1 MEFEGTVITKG
12 REQQK
17 SGTMVL
23 LLLEIKAE
31 LENITNLMP
40 KGGSDG
46 SEYTFF
52 FKIKCGSCGT
62 VSDKETSVVA
72 SELYDIP
79 KSKGS
84 ANLVQKCKFC
94 DKVGNITVIGGRD
107 KPYTLED
114 SESGKFVPIGCFDCR
129 GIECIEFS
137 FRDGWAAEGLTGTK
151 FVDIDLSEGE
161 WSEYD
166 EKASASVGI
175 LSLEHRFVNAK

>member
-1 MEFEGTVITKG
+1 MF
-12 REQQK
+12 Q
-17 SGTMVL
+17 
-23 LLLEIKAE
+23 
-31 LENITNLMP
+31 
-40 KGGSDG
+40 
-46 SEYTFF
+46 
-52 FKIKCGSCGT
+52 IKCGSCGT

-84 ANLVQKCKFC
+84 ANLVQKVCPCWLYFNFKFRFTISNAFFCLLLSTYSQFTVFYLIFHFGFNFDELCAQCKFC

-137 FRDGWAAEGLTGTK
+137 FRDGWAAEGVRFPSLISDVPST
-151 FVDIDLSEGE
+151 LSKVVYHTHIIRFY
-161 WSEYD
+161 SN
-166 EKASASVGI
+166 VT
-175 LSLEHRFVNAK
+175 SLI